1 MRDLL
6 IVGIVL
12 VCLPFA
18 LRHTWIAVMLW
29 TWISVMNPHR
39 LTYGFAHD
47 APLAAIA
54 AGAALIS
61 LFVTR
66 DKLRMPWSPP
76 VIALIC
82 FVLWMCLTTA
92 FSVDLE
98 ASSNRLNDVLKT
110 LFMTAIALIALQER
124 KHIEMFI
131 WVATLSI
138 GFFAFK
144 GGLFTLLTGGAE
156 RVWGPPG
163 GFFQDNNAFAV
174 ATVMVMPMMHYLRM
188 VATRPWV
195 RHGLLVLL
203 LLSSAAALGT
213 QSRGGL
219 LAIAA
224 MGLVFWYRSDRK
236 MLVGVIVL
244 FVGVALLAFMPQ
256 SWEARMWTI
265 QTYDEDASASQ
276 RLEAWQTAINVG
288 NSRPL
293 GLGFAMYNAVTAG
306 IYAPPGVTFIRAA
319 HSIYF
324 QVLGEHGYV
333 GLVLFVLI
341 WWLTFRVAAQL
352 RREARNRPE
361 VAWVYTLAGMC
372 QVSLVAYLVGG
383 AFLSLAYFDMPYN
396 VMVILV
402 VTQRWLR
409 ENSKNDALAA
419 ASLSRAAVQ
428 PNTTQQALP

>member
-1 MRDLL
+1 
-6 IVGIVL
+6 
-12 VCLPFA
+12 
-18 LRHTWIAVMLW
+18 
-29 TWISVMNPHR
+29 
-39 LTYGFAHD
+39 
-47 APLAAIA
+47 
-54 AGAALIS
+54 
-61 LFVTR
+61 
-66 DKLRMPWSPP
+66 
-76 VIALIC
+76 
-82 FVLWMCLTTA
+82 
-92 FSVDLE
+92 
-98 ASSNRLNDVLKT
+98 
-110 LFMTAIALIALQER
+110 
-124 KHIEMFI
+124 
-131 WVATLSI
+131 
-138 GFFAFK
+138 
-144 GGLFTLLTGGAE
+144 
-156 RVWGPPG
+156 
-163 GFFQDNNAFAV
+163 
-174 ATVMVMPMMHYLRM
+174 
-188 VATRPWV
+188 
-195 RHGLLVLL
+195 
-203 LLSSAAALGT
+203 
-213 QSRGGL
+213 
-219 LAIAA
+219 
-224 MGLVFWYRSDRK
+224 
-236 MLVGVIVL
+236 
-244 FVGVALLAFMPQ
+244 
-256 SWEARMWTI
+256 MWTI